1 MFEINKK
8 NRRLSKKEISQFE
21 KDGYLTGLPV
31 FDESAKL
38 SLNALF
44 LALSSRLDSSIDLNQ
59 TAQWQKASRRFY
71 DLCVTPV
78 ILNYVEDL
86 IGSNFVLWGGQF
98 FLKQPHDGSVVPWH
112 QDTQYWPLK
121 PAKAVTVW
129 LALYDTDEE
138 NGAMKIVKGSH
149 KKGVFNHHINKAK
162 NLALNQEVSDDQFNH
177 SDVVSLNLKAGEISL
192 HDDGLLHGSEANN
205 SDRRRCGITM
215 RYSPV
220 DVKADLSV
228 WPHFETQLVRG
239 KDVFQHN
246 PIAQIPKGE
255 ATPNQKFQHSSEFEN
270 EWQFNF

>member
-1 MFEINKK
+1 MFEINEK

-31 FDESAKL
+31 FHESARS
-38 SLNALF
+38 SLNELF

-129 LALYDTDEE
+129 LALYDTDEK

-149 KKGVFNHHINKAK
+149 KEVIFNHHINKAK
-162 NLALNQEVSDDQFNH
+162 NLVLNQEVSDDQFDH
-177 SDVVSLNLKAGEISL
+177 SDIVSLNLKAGEISL

-205 SDRRRCGITM
+205 SNRRRCGITM

-220 DVKADLSV
+220 DVKADLSI

-255 ATPNQKFQHSSEFEN
+255 ATPNQKFQHSSDFEN
-270 EWQFNF
+270 QW